1 MHVFDPDRAP
11 KRLWTAMA
19 VSALNG
25 LRERG
30 EASRRVIEETGLR
43 PRPSIWS
50 MIWRLVD
57 RISRDNLSL
66 VAAGVAFY
74 AMLAI
79 FPALGVFVSLFGLV
93 ADPKTVEAQILS
105 LSALLPAEAI
115 QILLGALHGVVEKN
129 TSRLNTGLVI
139 GLAIALFSAR
149 TGMSSLMTGLNIAY
163 DRKEARG
170 IVHQQVVALALTLGG
185 MIFGVVSILAIAAV
199 PAVLAFL
206 PVADDIRTP
215 LLLIRWPF
223 LAVFTML
230 GFTII
235 YYAAPCH
242 HVRWTSTIIGS
253 VLATA
258 LWLIGSALFSAY
270 VTRIATYDAT
280 YGSLGAVVVLLLWL
294 WLTAL
299 ALLIGAEINTL
310 RHDRDYDLVETKTRA
325 P

>member
-1 MHVFDPDRAP
+1 
-11 KRLWTAMA
+11 MA
-19 VSALNG
+19 VAALNG

-30 EASRRVIEETGLR
+30 ETNRPLSEETGL
-43 PRPSIWS
+43 PARPSIWS
-50 MIWRLVD
+50 MLWRLVD

-93 ADPKTVEAQILS
+93 ADPKTVEAQILT
-105 LSALLPAEAI
+105 LSAFLPSEAI

-163 DRKEARG
+163 DRQEARG
-170 IVHQQVVALALTLGG
+170 ILHQQVVALALTLGG
-185 MIFGVVSILAIAAV
+185 MVFGIVSILAIAAV
-199 PAVLAFL
+199 PAVLAVL
-206 PVADDIRTP
+206 PVPDDIRTP

-223 LAVFTML
+223 LAAITML

-242 HVRWTSTIIGS
+242 RVRWTSTIIGS
-253 VLATA
+253 VMATV
-258 LWLIGSALFSAY
+258 LWLIGSVLFSAY

-310 RHDRDYDLVETKTRA
+310 HHDRDGDVPPTKPLASPQR
-325 P
+325 

>member
-1 MHVFDPDRAP
+1 MFDRDRAP
-11 KRLWTAMA
+11 KRLWTAIA
-19 VSALNG
+19 VAALSG

-30 EASRRVIEETGLR
+30 EAARQAAAADGQPLKRSV
-43 PRPSIWS
+43 WS
-50 MIWRLVD
+50 TLWRLVD

-93 ADPKTVEAQILS
+93 ADPRTVESQIIS
-105 LSALLPAEAI
+105 LSAFLPSEAI
-115 QILLGALHGVVEKN
+115 QLLLGALRGIVEKN
-129 TSRLNTGLVI
+129 TSRLNTGLII
-139 GLAIALFSAR
+139 GLTIALFSAR

-163 DRKEARG
+163 DRAETRG
-170 IVHQQVVALALTLGG
+170 MLHQQIVALALTLGAL
-185 MIFGVVSILAIAAV
+185 IFGIVSILAIAAV
-199 PAVLAFL
+199 PAVMAVL
-206 PVADDIRTP
+206 PVPDDIRST
-215 LLLIRWPF
+215 LLLVRWPF
-223 LAVFTML
+223 LAGITML

-235 YYAAPCH
+235 YYTAPCH
-242 HVRWTSTIIGS
+242 AMRWTSTVPGA
-253 VLATA
+253 VVATA
-258 LWLIGSALFSAY
+258 LWLIGSAIFSTY
-270 VTRIATYDAT
+270 VSRIATYDAT

-310 RHDRDYDLVETKTRA
+310 NHDRDYDLAEQKKPLT

>member
-1 MHVFDPDRAP
+1 M
-11 KRLWTAMA
+11 L
-19 VSALNG
+19 
-25 LRERG
+25 
-30 EASRRVIEETGLR
+30 
-43 PRPSIWS
+43 
-50 MIWRLVD
+50 WRLVD

-93 ADPKTVEAQILS
+93 ADPKTVEGQILS
-105 LSALLPAEAI
+105 LSAFLPSEAI
-115 QILLGALHGVVEKN
+115 QILLGALRGVVEKN

-163 DRKEARG
+163 DRPEARG
-170 IVHQQVVALALTLGG
+170 ILHQQVVALVLTLGA
-185 MIFGVVSILAIAAV
+185 MVFGVVSILAIAAV

-206 PVADDIRTP
+206 PVPDDIRTP

-223 LAVFTML
+223 LAVITML

-235 YYAAPCH
+235 YYTAPCH
-242 HVRWTSTIIGS
+242 RVRWTSTIIGS
-253 VLATA
+253 VVATA

-270 VTRIATYDAT
+270 VTRIAAYDAT

-310 RHDRDYDLVETKTRA
+310 HHDRDDDAA
-325 P
+325 PAKPKVSPNG

>member
-1 MHVFDPDRAP
+1 
-11 KRLWTAMA
+11 MA
-19 VSALNG
+19 VAALNG

-30 EASRRVIEETGLR
+30 ETNRRLGEDTGR
-43 PRPSIWS
+43 PARPSIWS
-50 MIWRLVD
+50 MLWRLVD

-93 ADPKTVEAQILS
+93 ADPKTVEGQILA
-105 LSALLPAEAI
+105 LSAFLPQEAI

-163 DRKEARG
+163 DRPEARG
-170 IVHQQVVALALTLGG
+170 ILHQQVVALALTLGG
-185 MIFGVVSILAIAAV
+185 MVFGVVSILAIAAV

-206 PVADDIRTP
+206 PVPDEIRTP

-223 LAVFTML
+223 LAAVTML

-242 HVRWTSTIIGS
+242 RVRWTSTVIGA
-253 VLATA
+253 VMATA

-310 RHDRDYDLVETKTRA
+310 HHDRDHDVTATKPPAA
-325 P
+325 PPR